1 VGFTGK
7 KIFVLLHRGVNL
19 MASVNR
25 TLVSLQKLYEKR
37 RALGNRIIR
46 TENKLIAEAKKAAE
60 PPKKRGR
67 KPAA

>member
-1 VGFTGK
+1 
-7 KIFVLLHRGVNL
+7 